1 MSTRSI
7 ICAETLNGDNVGVY
21 CHYDGYPDNMLPILK
36 EMSHDKVADMIADG
50 IKNGGLRM
58 IKSSSCYETFQEP
71 GEDMSGSFSEV
82 GEMGTEYAYLKKL
95 DGTIITASKDAE
107 SV

>member
-7 ICAETLNGDNVGVY
+7 ICAETLDGDNVGVY
-21 CHYDGYPDNMLPILK
+21 CHYDGSPSHMFPILK

-82 GEMGTEYAYLKKL
+82 GEMGTEYAFLKKV
-95 DGTIITASKDAE
+95 DGTILTASKDAE

>member
-1 MSTRSI
+1 MKVKSLKSNYQKLTDR
-7 ICAETLNGDNVGVY
+7 
-21 CHYDGYPDNMLPILK
+21 LK

-82 GEMGTEYAYLKKL
+82 GEMGTEYAFLKKV